1 VLTLAPG
8 GRYDYVSGSS
18 ISTAM
23 VTGVVALLLERN
35 QRLQGNEVRTLLEQ
49 TGFPGRDASTRIVD
63 ACDAVASLVRA
74 QGCREIR
81 LTAQ

>member
-1 VLTLAPG
+1 
-8 GRYDYVSGSS
+8 
-18 ISTAM
+18 M

-35 QRLQGNEVRTLLEQ
+35 QRLQSTEVRNLLER
-49 TGFPGRDASTRIVD
+49 TGFPSPDASTRIVD

-74 QGCREIR
+74 QGCRDIR